1 MNVIKIRS
9 LLLSPLK
16 IKPHFTVAAAAVCM
30 MFGSHAVRAQTIN
43 FDIPGGVGAVNYS
56 GPGAAPDP
64 GLYWN
69 AIAYQSTSS
78 GGLLSD
84 GATTSPVTLTD
95 TSPNYYNPGQESQGT
110 PGGLEAPYAYENNG
124 TPATESL
131 NNVPAGTYNLYLYG
145 KNYPYSNRG
154 TTFSVSVGSTSYG
167 SQSTVGSSTTSFT
180 LGNDYVVFSNVV
192 VTAGETITFTY
203 AANTA
208 VSGNGEGDFNGLQL
222 VNQAGASD
230 SGPSPGPGV
239 TAVWTGSANA
249 NWDIGT
255 SANWLT
261 NGVAGVYSQG
271 NVAQFNDSSS
281 VNAINLTAALT
292 PSSVLVN
299 NSVAN
304 YTFAGNG
311 ALGGTSAFSLTKLG
325 TAMLTISNANTF
337 AGSVYVGGGILQ
349 VGNSSALGNGS
360 GTTVVSN
367 GATLDLNGF
376 NIGNQPVVIQG
387 TGSSGQGAINNT
399 GGAVYPAIS
408 QVTLTGDAALGS
420 AGGTWEIKPQS
431 SGGTA
436 TLSTG
441 GNPYNLDI
449 VGNGFIG
456 LYGVTV
462 DPALHNI
469 DVQGGTF
476 DLENTTSGSLGDSTG
491 TLTLENNT
499 TLIFYQILNPIS
511 KPTVF
516 NAAALSNNN
525 GPTTFTGPVAFNGYV
540 VFGLYTSLSFDGTI
554 TGTGPLEVQAGPGS
568 LSLNGTNDYTGD
580 IYMDSGVGAL
590 SLNGPGAAATG
601 SISIEQNDSI
611 TINGSYGGSISDN
624 GSTGTSLFGN
634 GTNYGFVNF
643 NGLISPG
650 QLNLAG
656 TLTVGG
662 LTLGSGAV
670 LDMDLGSTVTG
681 SNDLLQVNGDLNLNG
696 NNVAINFLQDHLQVG
711 TYRLIN
717 YTGTLSGNF
726 GTLATRAQATIDT
739 STPGQVNLIVTGGG
753 TAANLI
759 WNTNNNTGV
768 WDTDVSTNWLN
779 TGTGS
784 ADYFFSGDNVLFNDW
799 VGVPTTV
806 TINGTVLPDSI
817 TVNSSTN
824 NFTFSG
830 SGTISGSASLTKSG
844 TSTLTLSTL
853 GNFTGP
859 VMITGGTVSTPGGT
873 LASVASI
880 TITNNST
887 FDVAGSSLA
896 GPKPITVSGVGSNGK
911 GAIFNSV
918 GDYPNLVLAIALA
931 GDTRFGG
938 SARWDLASGSA
949 ITGPYNLT
957 VDWSGGGGYG
967 QWNTMTIGAT
977 VPEIFV
983 TNGIVPANTTAL
995 GMTGMDT
1002 SCQNPSTLFDI
1013 STNCQLTF
1021 YSGGFNGSILDGGVV
1036 SIDSA
1041 NITFSGNSIHILSG
1055 GVIYA
1060 EDPGIT
1066 FNGSNL
1072 IFENDSSLQTYYNAG
1087 TNDINNAVTFN
1098 GVAHLVIGDHSVV
1111 YTNLLSGP
1119 GGFVLDYYNHNMILS
1134 ASNTYSGPTVIGSSG
1149 NTPEVALIGNGSIS
1163 HSSPIFFGGN
1173 SPTVAHIDVSGRSD
1187 ETLTLAD
1194 GQTLA
1199 GIGGINGSLVVS
1211 TGAIIS
1217 PAGTNTTIG
1226 ITTGSNS
1233 VGELTASDN
1242 ITLDG
1247 ATIIKLNG
1255 LTNDVI
1261 SAAAGLTYG
1270 GTLNLVNISV
1280 TPLAAGNTF
1289 QVFNAVT
1296 YSGSF
1301 AGITPATPGAGLVWD
1316 TSHLNSGI
1324 IGVIAPGST
1333 GPVIGGT
1340 RLSGGNL
1347 ILSGTGG
1354 TANGTYYVLTT
1365 TNLTTPLADWVP
1377 LVTNTYDASGDFAF
1391 TNAVNPGLPQQFYLI
1406 KQP

>member
-1 MNVIKIRS
+1 MNVIKISSHLIRS
-9 LLLSPLK
+9 
-16 IKPHFTVAAAAVCM
+16 IKTKRNTIIITTVASMALGNYIAC
-30 MFGSHAVRAQTIN
+30 AQTIN
-43 FDIPGGVGAVNYS
+43 FDVPGGVGAVNYS

-69 AIAYQSTSS
+69 AIADKGTSS

-84 GATTSPVTLTD
+84 DVTASPVTLTD
-95 TSPNYYNPGQESQGT
+95 TSPNYYNPGQGSQGT
-110 PGGLEAPYAYENNG
+110 PGGLEAPYAYENSG

-131 NNVPAGTYNLYLYG
+131 NNVPAGKYNLYLYG

-203 AANTA
+203 AANTG

-222 VNQAGASD
+222 VNQAGGSA

-255 SANWLT
+255 SVNWLT
-261 NGVAGVYSQG
+261 NGTTGVYSQG

-281 VNAINLTAALT
+281 VNSINLTAALT

-299 NSVAN
+299 NSAAN
-304 YTFAGNG
+304 YIFAGNG
-311 ALGGTSAFSLTKLG
+311 ALAGTSAFNLTKLG
-325 TAMLTISNANTF
+325 SAMLTISNANTF

-387 TGSSGQGAINNT
+387 TGSAGQGAINNT

-408 QVTLTGDAALGS
+408 QVTLSGDAALGS

-449 VGNGFIG
+449 VGSGFIG
-456 LYGVTV
+456 LYGVTI
-462 DPALHNI
+462 DPMLHNI

-491 TLTLENNT
+491 TLTLENGT

-511 KPTVF
+511 KPMVF
-516 NAAALSNNN
+516 NSANLSNNN
-525 GPTTFTGPVAFNGYV
+525 GPTTFTGPVDFNGYA
-540 VFGLYTSLSFDGTI
+540 VFGLYTSLNFNGTI
-554 TGTGPLEVQAGPGS
+554 SGTGPLEVQAGPGS

-590 SLNGPGAAATG
+590 VLNGPGAAATG
-601 SISIEQNDSI
+601 SISIEQNDSV
-611 TINGSYGGSISDN
+611 TINGSYGGSVSDN
-624 GSTGTSLFGN
+624 GSAGTSLFGS
-634 GTNYGFVNF
+634 GTNYGPVNF
-643 NGLISPG
+643 SGLISPG
-650 QLNLAG
+650 QLNSAG
-656 TLTVGG
+656 TLTVGS

-670 LDMDLGSTVTG
+670 LDMDLSASVAG

-696 NNVAINFLQDHLQVG
+696 NNVVINFLQNHLQVG

-726 GTLATRAQATIDT
+726 GTLSTRAQATIDT
-739 STPGQVNLIVTGGG
+739 STPGQVNLIVTSGG

-759 WNTNNNTGV
+759 WNTNNTGA
-768 WDTDVSTNWLN
+768 WDTDVSTNWVN
-779 TGTGS
+779 SGTGS
-784 ADYFFSGDNVLFNDW
+784 ADYFYSGDNVLFNDW
-799 VGVPTTV
+799 AGVPTTV
-806 TINGTVLPDSI
+806 SINGTVLPGSI

-824 NFTFSG
+824 NFTFDG

-844 TSTLTLSTL
+844 TSTLTLSAS

-859 VMITGGTVSTPGGT
+859 VVISGGTVSTPGNT

-880 TITNNST
+880 TITNGGT
-887 FDVAGSSLA
+887 FDLAGTSLT
-896 GPKPITVSGVGSNGK
+896 GPKPITVSGAGDNAE
-911 GAIFNSV
+911 GAIFNTV
-918 GDYPNLVLAIALA
+918 GDYPSEGVNITMA
-931 GDTRFGG
+931 GDTKFGG
-938 SARWDLASGSA
+938 SARWDLGNGSA
-949 ITGPYNLT
+949 ITGPHYLT
-957 VDWSGGGGYG
+957 IDWSAGAGYG
-967 QWNTMTIGAT
+967 EWNTIIVGAAVTGITLTNAGSIGMKYMDSAFQNPAT
-977 VPEIFV
+977 VFTV
-983 TNGIVPANTTAL
+983 GTNGQ
-995 GMTGMDT
+995 M
-1002 SCQNPSTLFDI
+1002 
-1013 STNCQLTF
+1013 TF
-1021 YSGGFNGSILDGGVV
+1021 YNGGFNGSLHLLSGAQVVHETAPAGFYGSNIILESNSSFISYYNTGETTPV
-1036 SIDSA
+1036 DSA
-1041 NITFSGNSIHILSG
+1041 
-1055 GVIYA
+1055 
-1060 EDPGIT
+1060 
-1066 FNGSNL
+1066 
-1072 IFENDSSLQTYYNAG
+1072 
-1087 TNDINNAVTFN
+1087 VTLN
-1098 GVAHLVIGDHSVV
+1098 GVAHFVIGDHNMV
-1111 YTNLLSGP
+1111 YTNVISGP
-1119 GGFVLDYYNHNMILS
+1119 GGFVEDYYNNEMVFS
-1134 ASNTYSGPTVIGSSG
+1134 ASNIYSGPTIIGSSG
-1149 NTPEVALIGNGSIS
+1149 NSPEVALTGNGSIS
-1163 HSSPIFFGGN
+1163 HSSLIFFGGT
-1173 SPTVAHIDVSGRSD
+1173 SPTVAHFDVSGRSD
-1187 ETLTLAD
+1187 GTLTLAD

-1233 VGELTASDN
+1233 VGELAASDN

-1247 ATIIKLNG
+1247 TTIIKLNG
-1255 LTNDVI
+1255 TTNDLI
-1261 SAAAGLTYG
+1261 SAAAGITYG
-1270 GTLNLVNISV
+1270 GTLDLVNISSS
-1280 TPLAAGNTF
+1280 PLTAGNTF
-1289 QVFNAVT
+1289 QIFNAAT

-1301 AGITPATPGAGLVWD
+1301 TSITPATPGAGLVWD
-1316 TSHLNSGI
+1316 TSHLNSGK
-1324 IGVIAPGST
+1324 IGVITPGST

-1340 RLSGGNL
+1340 KFTGGSL

-1365 TNLTTPLADWVP
+1365 TNLATPLVNWVP
-1377 LVTNTYDASGDFAF
+1377 LVTNTYDASGDFNF
-1391 TNAVNPGLPQQFYLI
+1391 TNAVNTGSPQEFYLI

>member
-9 LLLSPLK
+9 LLMSLLK
-16 IKPHFTVAAAAVCM
+16 TKQHFTTTAAAVCM
-30 MFGSHAVRAQTIN
+30 MFGGYTARAQTIN
-43 FDIPGGVGAVNYS
+43 FDVPGGVGAVNYS
-56 GPGAAPDP
+56 GPGADPDP

-69 AIAYQSTSS
+69 AIAYQGTSS

-84 GATTSPVTLTD
+84 GATASPVTLTD
-95 TSPNYYNPGQESQGT
+95 SSPNNYNPGQGAQGT
-110 PGGLEAPYAYENNG
+110 PGGLEAPYAYENSG

-131 NNVPAGTYNLYLYG
+131 NNVPAGKYNLYLYG

-154 TTFSVSVGSTSYG
+154 TTFSVSVETTSYG
-167 SQSTVGSSTTSFT
+167 SQSTAGSSTTSFT

-192 VTAGETITFTY
+192 VTAGETIAFTY
-203 AANTA
+203 AANTG

-222 VNQAGASD
+222 VNQAGGSD

-239 TAVWTGSANA
+239 TAVWTGSANT

-255 SANWLT
+255 SVNWLT

-271 NVAQFNDSSS
+271 NVVQFNDSSS
-281 VNAINLTAALT
+281 VNSINLTAALT

-299 NSVAN
+299 NSAAN
-304 YTFAGNG
+304 YIFAGNG

-325 TAMLTISNANTF
+325 SAMLTISNANTF

-349 VGNSSALGNGS
+349 VGSSSALGNGS

-367 GATLDLNGF
+367 GAALDLNGF
-376 NIGNQPVVIQG
+376 DIGNQPVVIQG
-387 TGSSGQGAINNT
+387 SGSSGQGAINNT

-408 QVTLTGDAALGS
+408 QVTLSGDAALGS

-449 VGNGFIG
+449 VGSGFIG

-462 DPALHNI
+462 DPMLHNI

-516 NAAALSNNN
+516 NSAALSNNN

-540 VFGLYTSLSFDGTI
+540 IFGLYTSLNFNGTI

-590 SLNGPGAAATG
+590 ALNGPGAAATG
-601 SISIEQNDSI
+601 SINIEDNDSV
-611 TINGSYGGSISDN
+611 TINGSYGGSVSDN
-624 GSTGTSLFGN
+624 GSTGTSLFGS
-634 GTNYGFVNF
+634 GTNYGSVNF

-650 QLNLAG
+650 QFNSAG
-656 TLTVGG
+656 TLTVGS

-670 LDMDLGSTVTG
+670 LDLDLGSTVTG
-681 SNDLLQVNGDLNLNG
+681 SNDLLQVNGDLNLSG
-696 NNVAINFLQDHLQVG
+696 NNVVINFLQDHLQVG

-726 GTLATRAQATIDT
+726 GTVCTRAQATIDT
-739 STPGQVNLIVTGGG
+739 STPGQVNLVVTGGG

-759 WNTNNNTGV
+759 WNTNNTGI
-768 WDTDVSTNWLN
+768 WDTDVSTNWFN
-779 TGTGS
+779 PGTGS
-784 ADYFFSGDNVLFNDW
+784 ADYFYSGDNVLFNDW
-799 VGVPTTV
+799 AGVPTTV
-806 TINGTVLPDSI
+806 SINGTVLPGSI
-817 TVNSSTN
+817 TVNSITN
-824 NFTFSG
+824 NFTLSG

-844 TSTLTLSTL
+844 ASTLTITSA

-859 VMITGGTVSTPGGT
+859 VAINGGAIYAGNNSLNSVS
-873 LASVASI
+873 SI
-880 TITNNST
+880 TITNAST
-887 FDVAGSSLA
+887 LDLGGGQIPGS
-896 GPKPITVSGVGSNGK
+896 KPVTVSGPGLNGE
-911 GAIFNSV
+911 GAIYNSYN
-918 GDYPNLVLAIALA
+918 DYPVETLNITLA
-931 GDTRFGG
+931 GNTRFGG
-938 SARWDLASGSA
+938 TARWDLGSGSQ
-949 ITGPYNLT
+949 ITGPHTLAI
-957 VDWSGGGGYG
+957 DWSADSANSYYG
-967 QWNTMTIGAT
+967 QWDSVGIGADLT
-977 VPEIFV
+977 NIICTNALSGNGV
-983 TNGIVPANTTAL
+983 TTGL

-1002 SCQNPSTLFDI
+1002 AFQNPDTFMTI
-1013 STNCQLTF
+1013 NTNCQLVF
-1021 YSGGFNGSILDGGVV
+1021 YSGGFNGSIHLLGGGQIDHYAAPGGFYGNNIIMESNSAFISYDGTGDTTPV
-1036 SIDSA
+1036 DSA
-1041 NITFSGNSIHILSG
+1041 
-1055 GVIYA
+1055 
-1060 EDPGIT
+1060 
-1066 FNGSNL
+1066 
-1072 IFENDSSLQTYYNAG
+1072 
-1087 TNDINNAVTFN
+1087 VTLN
-1098 GVAHLVIGDHSVV
+1098 GVAHFVIGDHDMV
-1111 YTNLLSGP
+1111 YSNIISGP
-1119 GGFVLDYYNHNMILS
+1119 GGFVEDYYNNEMVFS

-1149 NTPEVALIGNGSIS
+1149 NSPEVALTGNGSIS
-1163 HSSPIFFGGN
+1163 HSSLIFFGGN
-1173 SPTVAHIDVSGRSD
+1173 SPTVAHFDVSGRSD
-1187 ETLTLAD
+1187 DTLTLAD
-1194 GQTLA
+1194 GQTLV
-1199 GIGGINGSLVVS
+1199 GIGGVNGSLVVS

-1217 PAGTNTTIG
+1217 PGGTNTTIG
-1226 ITTGSNS
+1226 ITTGSNP
-1233 VGELTASDN
+1233 VGELAASDN

-1247 ATIIKLNG
+1247 TTIIKLNG
-1255 LTNDVI
+1255 STNDLI
-1261 SAAAGLTYG
+1261 SAAAGITYG
-1270 GTLNLVNISV
+1270 GSLDLVNISSS
-1280 TPLAAGNTF
+1280 PLSAGTTF
-1289 QVFNAVT
+1289 QIFNAAT

-1301 AGITPATPGAGLVWD
+1301 TSITPATPGAGLAWD
-1316 TSHLNSGI
+1316 TSHLNSGK
-1324 IGVIAPGST
+1324 IGVITPGST

-1340 RLSGGNL
+1340 KLIGGNL
-1347 ILSGTGG
+1347 VLSGTGG

-1365 TNLTTPLADWVP
+1365 TNLTTPLANWVP
-1377 LVTNTYDASGDFAF
+1377 LATNTYDASGDFNV
-1391 TNAVNPGLPQQFYLI
+1391 TNAVNTGSPQQFYLI